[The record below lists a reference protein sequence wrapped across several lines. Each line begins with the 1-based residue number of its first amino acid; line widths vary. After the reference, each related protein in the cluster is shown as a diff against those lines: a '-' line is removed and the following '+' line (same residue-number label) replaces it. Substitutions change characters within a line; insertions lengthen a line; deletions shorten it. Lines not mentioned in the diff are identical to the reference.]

1 MLILHETNSR
11 VPSNGQRTKTHVPL
25 GTVISCPRWP
35 PRSLGLDFTP
45 CHKKAP
51 PNGRDCR
58 NFVSFE
64 AISESVP
71 RGVLVSGIGQ
81 MVGERKPFSG
91 GEILLGL
98 SPGGVI
104 AMLRRS
110 RLRLSDWKWEFHIH
124 FNSYPQGR

>member
-1 MLILHETNSR
+1 MSVGILRCADNS
-11 VPSNGQRTKTHVPL
+11 SQRTAQ
-25 GTVISCPRWP
+25 I
-35 PRSLGLDFTP
+35 
-45 CHKKAP
+45 
-51 PNGRDCR
+51 CR

-124 FNSYPQGR
+124 FNSYPQGRGEKD